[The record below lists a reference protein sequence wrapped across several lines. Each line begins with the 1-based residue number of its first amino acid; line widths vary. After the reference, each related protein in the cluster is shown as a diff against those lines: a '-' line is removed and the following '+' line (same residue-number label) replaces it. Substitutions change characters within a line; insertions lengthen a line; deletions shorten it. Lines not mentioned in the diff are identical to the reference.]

1 MLTSEFAASF
11 GRLTANHL
19 WQSTAFAAVA
29 VLLALALRANHARAR
44 YWLWLAASVKF
55 LVPFSA
61 LAAIGAALGRWLIPA
76 PPASPFPFV
85 MEQIVQ
91 PFTPM
96 PYPSLPAPPSA
107 LPAASLLPALLLSL
121 WLCGF
126 LAVLLYAWTRWRRVA
141 AAVRSA
147 TPLTEGR
154 ELEAL
159 SRIQAQWGRL
169 AARQPARRLPTAA
182 RADWQSARR
191 MASGPTTPR
200 LVSSTAQ
207 LEPGVFGIFRPILW
221 LPAGIAHRLEDAE
234 LEAILAHELCHIR
247 RRDNLLATLHLL
259 VESIFWFHPLV
270 WWLGARLEEER
281 ERACDEEV
289 VRLGGEPQ
297 IYAESILKVCE
308 FYLASPVACAAGVT
322 GGDLKK
328 RIEGIM
334 SNRLIRELGFGKR
347 VLLTLLAAVAVGA
360 PIVVGVLHPPRLRAQ
375 PGPAFEAASVQIA
388 GPESSQDRKG
398 GGPVKFDAAVI
409 KLDQIGPGPQGL
421 QGGPGTGSPGRIT
434 WGKVW
439 LRVLIAKAFRV
450 NSENVS
456 GPGWM
461 SGPSFIGGGGG
472 QMYLLLATMPPET
485 SEHDFEA
492 MLQNFLIEQFRIKLH
507 HEPRNFPAYDLVV
520 MPGGAKLKAAA
531 NPDGPDIAFMGAV
544 KKDSDGFLVLPPGH
558 GVLFTMNDGNHGRY
572 QSFTMSEF
580 AESIGT
586 WVTPPGGTRHYVRDK
601 TGLTGKYDFTLAFD
615 QAGAGGDVTVGP
627 GVLAEGGRPPE
638 PEVTGLPNFSRAIEK
653 QLGLRLVKAP
663 DIPMDTLVIDHAER
677 IPLGN

>member
-1 MLTSEFAASF
+1 VLTPEFASSF

-44 YWLWLAASVKF
+44 YWLWLAASAKF
-55 LVPFSA
+55 LVPFST

-76 PPASPFPFV
+76 PPAPRFPFV

-96 PYPSLPAPPSA
+96 PYPSLPAAPSA
-107 LPAASLLPALLLSL
+107 PSAASLLPALLLSL

-126 LAVLLYAWTRWRRVA
+126 LAVLIYAWTRWRRVA

-159 SRIQAQWGRL
+159 RKVFRGVGLQACHAGVRAGVLRGCGSAALWGR
-169 AARQPARRLPTAA
+169 RFRLPTA
-182 RADWQSARR
+182 
-191 MASGPTTPR
+191 PR
-200 LVSSTAQ
+200 LVSSTAN

-308 FYLASPVACAAGVT
+308 FYLASPVPCAAGVT
-322 GGDLKK
+322 GGELKK

-334 SNRLIRELGFGKR
+334 TNPLGLKMGLAKR
-347 VLLTLLAAVAVGA
+347 ALLAMAGLAAVTLPLAL
-360 PIVVGVLHPPRLRAQ
+360 GVTHAAELPRFEVASIKPSVPGPDGRLHMDIEVYPGGRIILRARTLKGLVCTAFQ
-375 PGPAFEAASVQIA
+375 LSCLQVSGGEDWTRKDLYDIEAKPSTDMQRSIKDLRHTVFDIEDEHLREMLQALLIDRFQLKYHRESKTRDVYLLERSAKALKLRPSEIAPASPDPTEDRSSFGGIGYVDGEWGLFRTSMPQLAKFAYDRTGTPVLDRTGLSGPFDYRQAVPDDEPAYSGPAHIDSFMNMLSTVGLKLERS
-388 GPESSQDRKG
+388 K
-398 GGPVKFDAAVI
+398 GPV
-409 KLDQIGPGPQGL
+409 
-421 QGGPGTGSPGRIT
+421 
-434 WGKVW
+434 
-439 LRVLIAKAFRV
+439 
-450 NSENVS
+450 E
-456 GPGWM
+456 
-461 SGPSFIGGGGG
+461 
-472 QMYLLLATMPPET
+472 
-485 SEHDFEA
+485 
-492 MLQNFLIEQFRIKLH
+492 
-507 HEPRNFPAYDLVV
+507 
-520 MPGGAKLKAAA
+520 
-531 NPDGPDIAFMGAV
+531 
-544 KKDSDGFLVLPPGH
+544 
-558 GVLFTMNDGNHGRY
+558 
-572 QSFTMSEF
+572 
-580 AESIGT
+580 
-586 WVTPPGGTRHYVRDK
+586 
-601 TGLTGKYDFTLAFD
+601 
-615 QAGAGGDVTVGP
+615 
-627 GVLAEGGRPPE
+627 
-638 PEVTGLPNFSRAIEK
+638 
-653 QLGLRLVKAP
+653 
-663 DIPMDTLVIDHAER
+663 TLVIDKVEKPSA
-677 IPLGN
+677 N